1 MTGGYLPVL
10 ADTLTHGPWVAAA
23 ASRAITPTAP
33 ARWALAG
40 VLEGRPQPQPL
51 AVLFTNPRAR
61 AAQLARDAP

>member
-23 ASRAITPTAP
+23 ASRAIAP
-33 ARWALAG
+33 AGPWALAG
-40 VLEGRPQPQPL
+40 VLEGRPRSQPW
-51 AVLFTNPRAR
+51 AVLFTTPRAR